1 MKCLFFPGSQK
12 RNTLW
17 TVMSSVLRNDPGRRV
32 YSEMPRSKKPTS
44 TYNVVKVQPNIPTLA
59 VDSGRDWGWAL
70 VAPDP
75 HHPDAPAVLLACGL
89 RKLSWPL
96 PVTPTRLVVEQ
107 PHLGQ
112 SRATKKDLRV
122 LALRAGEVAGR
133 LGERLGLEVVEYVE
147 PNWWKRGS
155 VEKEVMNERVRQ
167 RLSASESVL
176 AGKNHNVLDAIG
188 IALFCVG
195 RI

>member
-1 MKCLFFPGSQK
+1 
-12 RNTLW
+12 
-17 TVMSSVLRNDPGRRV
+17 
-32 YSEMPRSKKPTS
+32 MPRIN
-44 TYNVVKVQPNIPTLA
+44 TYTHTVVKVQPTTATLA

-70 VAPDP
+70 VIPSPDHKQP
-75 HHPDAPAVLLACGL
+75 VLVACGL

-96 PVTPTRLVVEQ
+96 PATPTRLVVEQ

-112 SRATKKDLRV
+112 SRASKKDLRT
-122 LALRAGEVAGR
+122 LALRAGEVGGR
-133 LGERLGLEVVEYVE
+133 LAERLGLERIEFVE

-155 VEKEVMNERVRQ
+155 VEKSVMNERVRQ
-167 RLSASESVL
+167 RLSDSERVL

-195 RI
+195 RL